1 MRKGRD
7 GGKTGEKKKKGEKKE
22 KIRMKIVVTTS
33 LPAVDGPNADCWN
46 AARSLKNLFKLNTF
60 DLSLVNFRRHI
71 FRPCLPFCEL
81 LAANLNFADG
91 ATLNAECRCRI

>member
-1 MRKGRD
+1 
-7 GGKTGEKKKKGEKKE
+7 
-22 KIRMKIVVTTS
+22 MKIVATTS
-33 LPAVDGPNADCWN
+33 LPAVDGPNADRWN
-46 AARSLKNLFKLNTF
+46 AARSLQNLFKLNTF